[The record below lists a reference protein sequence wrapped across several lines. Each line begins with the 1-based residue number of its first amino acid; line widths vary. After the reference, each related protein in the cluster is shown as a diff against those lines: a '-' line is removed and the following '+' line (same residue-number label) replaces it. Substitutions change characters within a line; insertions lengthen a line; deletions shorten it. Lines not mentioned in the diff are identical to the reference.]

1 MKGANWIKITTNMF
15 EDEKIRLINAM
26 KNSDPIYC
34 IWLKLLL
41 QAGKV
46 NDGGLIYLKENVAYS
61 KEMLSIIFNRPIE
74 IINEALKVLEDFQ
87 MIEIYEN
94 NIIKISNWEKH
105 QNIEGM
111 QRAREKTRN
120 RVKNCREKKK
130 NENNVS
136 GNFESDVS
144 NKEKSFYENADCDKS
159 NTEFN
164 DTSEEKNCNANV
176 TVQREKESKKKNK
189 KIDKEERE
197 ENSLLDSEFHEN
209 LSLEATELINS
220 VKDLK
225 INIKGFTL
233 NSVIAVLSVHS
244 EEYVKMAVQKAIEKN
259 KFDMNYVDGILNNWL
274 REGYPKISCGNE
286 VKFSKENNVVTRGKP
301 KLRFN
306 NFEGREYDYKELE
319 KGLLGWGKD

>member
-15 EDEKIRLINAM
+15 EDEKIRLMDAM
-26 KNSDPIYC
+26 KNSDSNYC

-46 NDGGLIYLKENVAYS
+46 NDGGLIYLKENVPYS

-74 IINEALKVLEDFQ
+74 IIKEALKVLEDFQ
-87 MIEIYEN
+87 MIKIYEN

-120 RVKNCREKKK
+120 RVKDCREKKK
-130 NENNVS
+130 NENNIS

-144 NKEKSFYENADCDKS
+144 NKEKSSYENADFDKS
-159 NTEFN
+159 NTEFK

-176 TVQREKESKKKNK
+176 TVQREKEIKKKNK
-189 KIDKEERE
+189 KLDTEERE

-209 LSLEATELINS
+209 LSLEATKIINS

-225 INIKGFTL
+225 INIKGLTL

-244 EEYVKMAVQKAIEKN
+244 EEYVKMAIQKAIEKN
-259 KFDMNYVDGILNNWL
+259 KFDMKYVDGILNNWL
-274 REGYPKISCGNE
+274 REGYPEISCGKE
-286 VKFSKENNVVTRGKP
+286 FKFSKENNAVTREKP

-319 KGLLGWGKD
+319 KGLLGWGE